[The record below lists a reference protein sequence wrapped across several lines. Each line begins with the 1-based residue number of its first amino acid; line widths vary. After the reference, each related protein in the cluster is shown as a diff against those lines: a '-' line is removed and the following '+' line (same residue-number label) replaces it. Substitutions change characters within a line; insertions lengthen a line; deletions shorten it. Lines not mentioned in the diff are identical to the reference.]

1 MTLTTVQRLTL
12 RQYLDTFGSGR
23 DVEFSKLHDELWFPV
38 LKLGC
43 ASVETR
49 NQTSFELGHFGRRNA
64 LCICD
69 SASVLV
75 ILQDLFAYPEP
86 GVNRGSPNHCYL

>member
-1 MTLTTVQRLTL
+1 VTLSTVQRLTL
-12 RQYLDTFGSGR
+12 RQYLDTFGSGL
-23 DVEFSKLHDELWFPV
+23 DVGFSKLRDEPWFPV
-38 LKLGC
+38 LKLCC

-64 LCICD
+64 FSICD

-75 ILQDLFAYPEP
+75 ILQDLCAYPEL
-86 GVNRGSPNHCYL
+86 GVNRGSLNHCYL